1 VIRPLVRLGT
11 EPCCHASDTLLV
23 YDKPVLA
30 LMPLPSPA
38 PPRDSDP
45 ALPAGV
51 VRLPVPEG
59 DVGLV
64 AALRAGRPEATGALF
79 DRYARHVQRVLA
91 RVLGPDPELN
101 DLLQDVF
108 VAALESVDRLEEARA
123 LRSWLTSIAVFTAR
137 ARIRRRVRWRFL
149 RVVPSEE
156 IPELPAV
163 TASPETSEALRCT
176 YEVLSELPP
185 DERIAFA
192 LRFIDGM
199 ELTEVAS
206 TCRVS
211 LATIKRRLRR
221 ARDRFAA
228 LASEHRVLAEWL
240 EATP

>member
-1 VIRPLVRLGT
+1 
-11 EPCCHASDTLLV
+11 
-23 YDKPVLA
+23 
-30 LMPLPSPA
+30 MPLPRPA
-38 PPRDSDP
+38 SSQSSGS

-64 AALRAGRPEATGALF
+64 AALRAGRPEATGVLF

-123 LRSWLTSIAVFTAR
+123 LRGWLTSIAVFTAR

-149 RVVPSEE
+149 RVLPSEE
-156 IPELPAV
+156 IPEPAAV
-163 TASPETSEALRCT
+163 MAPPETSEALRCS
-176 YEVLSELPP
+176 YEVLAQLPP

-199 ELTEVAS
+199 ELTEVAAS
-206 TCRVS
+206 CRVS

-221 ARDRFAA
+221 ARERFAS
-228 LASEHRVLAEWL
+228 LAREHRVLAEWL
-240 EATP
+240 EAMR